1 MPRQA
6 YKSFGHKT
14 QHLDRRL
21 WPRRKKEREQGDKE
35 TEERG
40 SVSGNRH
47 VARDPGAA
55 PRTTDCHTHTHIN
68 CPGAAAIK
76 QQMNSGSNIKW
87 TCMSWP
93 TVHLRLYVCVCVCDT
108 HIHNQNGTLPAFTS
122 CPLAACTHPFELLS
136 SCILCRRVLNFLPV
150 HVLLLQV
157 DFLFTDFVA
166 PN

>member
-14 QHLDRRL
+14 QHLDRLL
-21 WPRRKKEREQGDKE
+21 WPRRKKEQEEGDKE

-55 PRTTDCHTHTHIN
+55 PRTTDCQTHTHKN

-93 TVHLRLYVCVCVCDT
+93 TVHLRLCVCVCDT
-108 HIHNQNGTLPAFTS
+108 RHLACIYFLPIGCLHSSVRAAFVLHFMS
-122 CPLAACTHPFELLS
+122 ACSQLFPRTCFASPSRFP
-136 SCILCRRVLNFLPV
+136 IYRLCSAKLNFCY
-150 HVLLLQV
+150 
-157 DFLFTDFVA
+157 T
-166 PN
+166 